1 MLLCPLS
8 LHFHRIRLCAQRYF
22 TVHCFHISQYGAQHQ
37 RSSCTIWQWVPGI
50 SLPFPFSTCSS
61 AVINKLLSDNED
73 NVTMQ
78 LCSVIWLPCG
88 FNLEVSLDEAVN
100 SPHLTFSLPSPP
112 VSLLEI
118 KMAFPH
124 SGYWNIS
131 HKLIS
136 TSRKQIAGHS
146 TRILASVGEEKAM
159 TVTHSPPWEAAS
171 RKAAL
176 WADTL
181 HHFPFLHPSAVVS
194 LGPFCQARKGKEREG
209 RRAARK
215 AAAELP
221 LLMAGRSVGCHRNPQ
236 PVTAVPVLAKPKG
249 RLGKLQLTLTAQDQ
263 APYVGA

>member
-22 TVHCFHISQYGAQHQ
+22 AVHCFHVSQYGAQHQ
-37 RSSCTIWQWVPGI
+37 RPSCTIWQWVPGI
-50 SLPFPFSTCSS
+50 SLPFPSSTCSS

-146 TRILASVGEEKAM
+146 TKILASVGKEKAM

-209 RRAARK
+209 KEEGPPGRQQLSHPCWWQAEVWGVTGTLSPSPLCPSWPSQRGARRSCSWPSLLK
-215 AAAELP
+215 IKLP
-221 LLMAGRSVGCHRNPQ
+221 M
-236 PVTAVPVLAKPKG
+236 
-249 RLGKLQLTLTAQDQ
+249 
-263 APYVGA
+263 